1 MFCNILKF
9 KKYLGTM
16 IKSED
21 PIPPAPPNSAIWFN
35 THWPSSDVPLE
46 SVKSLHILCTQTI
59 KYKHE
64 CEAL

>member
-1 MFCNILKF
+1 
-9 KKYLGTM
+9 M

-21 PIPPAPPNSAIWFN
+21 PIFPRLNGVIWFN

-46 SVKSLHILCTQTI
+46 SVKSLHILCIQTI
-59 KYKHE
+59 KYKHK

>member
-1 MFCNILKF
+1 
-9 KKYLGTM
+9 M